1 MSFSDETLMAYA
13 DGELDAA
20 TRAAV
25 EAAASADP
33 QLAQR
38 IAQHQVLRAR
48 LRATFEPVLAE
59 PVPQRLLAAARGAP
73 AAARADNVIAFPAR
87 QRPRWSWPQWGA
99 MAASLIVGLLLG
111 PLLLRPSAP
120 QAPLATSGGRV
131 LAGGVLARA
140 LSQQL
145 ASTQPSLAP
154 VAIGVSFRARSGA
167 YCRTFVLRESQ
178 PLAGLACRE
187 GPSWQVVALAQSAA
201 PGAAGGGYR
210 QAGSALPPA
219 VASTLDELI
228 AGEPLDA
235 AAEAAARAHGW
246 NP

>member
-1 MSFSDETLMAYA
+1 MSFSDETLMAYV
-13 DGELDAA
+13 DDELDAA
-20 TRAAV
+20 TRAAL
-25 EAAASADP
+25 EAAAAADT

-38 IAQHQVLRAR
+38 IAQHRALRAR
-48 LRATFEPVLAE
+48 LRATFEPVLGE
-59 PVPQRLLAAARGAP
+59 PVPERLLAAARGAP
-73 AAARADNVIAFPAR
+73 VGQRADNVIAFKAR
-87 QRPRWSWPQWGA
+87 PRPRWSWPQWTA
-99 MAASLIVGLLLG
+99 MAASLILGVLLG

-120 QAPLATSGGRV
+120 QAPLATSSGRV

-145 ASTQPSLAP
+145 SSTQAPRAP
-154 VAIGVSFRARSGA
+154 VTIGVSFRARSGA
-167 YCRTFVLRESQ
+167 YCRTFVLRDTQS
-178 PLAGLACRE
+178 LAGLACRQ
-187 GPSWQVVALAQSAA
+187 GPSWQVVALAQSTA

-210 QAGSALPPA
+210 QAASALPPA

-235 AAEAAARAHGW
+235 AAEAAARARGW